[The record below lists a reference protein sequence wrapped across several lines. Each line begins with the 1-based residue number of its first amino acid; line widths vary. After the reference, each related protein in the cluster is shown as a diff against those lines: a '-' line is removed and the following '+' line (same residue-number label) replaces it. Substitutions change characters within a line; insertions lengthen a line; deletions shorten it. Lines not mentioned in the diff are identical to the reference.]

1 MDIFDKKAKWI
12 SDGGHFIAESEE
24 AGSPALYL
32 EKSFGLKNS
41 PEKAVVK
48 ICGLGLYEL
57 YINGARVGDRV
68 LESPFTEYDKRVAY
82 SVYDV
87 KK

>member
-68 LESPFTEYDKRVAY
+68 LESPFTE
-82 SVYDV
+82 
-87 KK
+87 